1 MEEALHFKSRID
13 EKRRMRTDAE
23 SSDVQAQMELRRD
36 VTVGS
41 GDCLPVFRS
50 PEKGVGRHYT
60 VKMRTTKSPF
70 SQVSTNIPQ
79 TVQYVKKKLFLWRI
93 GVSRRRTVC
102 FKLSRVDRGT
112 RIQYPVVETDA

>member
-23 SSDVQAQMELRRD
+23 SSDVQAQKELRRD

-70 SQVSTNIPQ
+70 SQVSTNVPQ
-79 TVQYVKKKLFLWRI
+79 TVQYVKKKIIFVANWSEQEEN
-93 GVSRRRTVC
+93 GV
-102 FKLSRVDRGT
+102 F
-112 RIQYPVVETDA
+112 